1 MGFCVMP
8 ISLPTSEVCSTE
20 TAELTPEGKERNL
33 TIISGQVVIY
43 PEDPFA
49 IPSVDP
55 CSAS

>member
-1 MGFCVMP
+1 MP